1 MQRSVAACVPSVH
14 VGSVEEEVLQ
24 VLHHPVPTHLD
35 NICHPG
41 EFAIG
46 HDEGD
51 DSDECLHF

>member
-14 VGSVEEEVLQ
+14 VGSIEEKVLQ

-35 NICHPG
+35 NICHGG

-46 HDEGD
+46 HDEG
-51 DSDECLHF
+51 SDECLHF